1 VRRRAWFV
9 LALILAGIVCLAMVG
24 MNEQSTW

>member
-9 LALILAGIVCLAMVG
+9 LALILAGIICLSMIG
-24 MNEQSTW
+24 LNEQSTW

>member
-9 LALILAGIVCLAMVG
+9 LALIEAGIVCLAVVG
-24 MNEQSTW
+24 VDAQRTW

>member
-9 LALILAGIVCLAMVG
+9 LALMLAGVVCLAVVG
-24 MNEQSTW
+24 TSEQGTW